1 MFNNKQALLFFR
13 HKNRE
18 GEIVDKKLM
27 NIGSLKF
34 DDDIIHAYLNP
45 PVIDG

>member
-18 GEIVDKKLM
+18 GEILDKKLM
-27 NIGSLKF
+27 NRGSLKF
-34 DDDIIHAYLNP
+34 DDGYNP
-45 PVIDG
+45 CIPGPPCD